1 MIDFMPTLNAMLN
14 ATSGILLVTGYVMI
28 RRKKVA
34 AHRACMIGAVTAS
47 ILFLISYVLYHVVF
61 ARGVTRF
68 QGAGLARAIY
78 FTILLSHTILAVT
91 IVPFVII
98 TLKRALGR
106 DFARH
111 RKIAR
116 WTFPMWAYVSV
127 TGVLVYFML
136 YHWFPSP

>member
-14 ATSGILLVTGYVMI
+14 ATSGIFLVTGYLMI

-34 AHRACMIGAVTAS
+34 AHRACMIAAVTAS

-68 QGAGLARAIY
+68 QGTGLARTLY
-78 FTILLSHTILAVT
+78 FAILLSHTILAVT

-98 TLKRALGR
+98 TLKRAFGR
-106 DFARH
+106 DFVRH
-111 RKIAR
+111 RKVAR

-136 YHWFPSP
+136 YHWFPSR